1 MKNPFPIRQLKSL
14 NLTFDEHGSAYSN
27 NYADIYFQPGIG
39 LDEKKHVFLKGNNLP
54 ENWLNKPHF
63 SIAETGF
70 GTGLNFLNTLKLW
83 HETTQSFQHLDY
95 ISCELHPFN
104 IQQLKQALS
113 QFAELE
119 IYTRELISQ
128 YPKFLISGTH
138 RINFTK
144 HNVTLTLILADCIDA
159 FENSNDK
166 IGIYIFR
173 RDLRLDDNYALNM
186 LIKKVDIIFD
196 CANCDP
202 LEVVKKALAM
212 SQDQIIEQIISSGL
226 KGRGG
231 AGFPTGLKW
240 SFAPKELGS
249 RPHYLVINGDE
260 SEPGTCKDR
269 DILRFE
275 PHKLIE
281 GCLIAAYAVQAHV
294 CYIYIRGEY
303 FVDGQKLQ
311 TAINEAYEKNLIGK
325 NAAGTGWD
333 LDIYIHYGAGAYI
346 CGEET
351 ALLESIEGK
360 KGQPRLKPPF
370 PALIGLYGCP
380 TIINNVET
388 IAVVPT
394 ILKRG
399 GKWFSSLGKAKNT
412 GTKIFCI
419 SGNVNKPCNVEEEM
433 SIPLKELIEVHAGGV
448 VGGWNN
454 LLAVIPGGSSMPL
467 IPQKTCETLT
477 MDFDSLVAEK
487 SGLGT
492 AGIVVINKDQDI
504 IKCMARI
511 ARFYKHESCGQC
523 SPCREGSG
531 WMWRML
537 ERMAKGEAS
546 REEVDM
552 LGDVTNQIAGHTICA
567 FGEGSSWPV
576 QGLLRHFKKEIEQR
590 NNFDPS
596 IKKKKD
602 IPYLVD
608 QHLMDKKNA

>member
-1 MKNPFPIRQLKSL
+1 MLKDEDRIFQ
-14 NLTFDEHGSAYSN
+14 NLYNDRGSDYDSSKKRGDWVGT
-27 NYADIYFQPGIG
+27 AD
-39 LDEKKHVFLKGNNLP
+39 
-54 ENWLNKPHF
+54 
-63 SIAETGF
+63 
-70 GTGLNFLNTLKLW
+70 
-83 HETTQSFQHLDY
+83 
-95 ISCELHPFN
+95 
-104 IQQLKQALS
+104 
-113 QFAELE
+113 
-119 IYTRELISQ
+119 
-128 YPKFLISGTH
+128 
-138 RINFTK
+138 
-144 HNVTLTLILADCIDA
+144 
-159 FENSNDK
+159 
-166 IGIYIFR
+166 
-173 RDLRLDDNYALNM
+173 
-186 LIKKVDIIFD
+186 LIKKGREWII
-196 CANCDP
+196 N
-202 LEVVKKALAM
+202 EVKTSELR
-212 SQDQIIEQIISSGL
+212 
-226 KGRGG
+226 GRGG

-281 GCLIAAYAVQAHV
+281 GCLVAAYAVQAHV

-311 TAINEAYEKNLIGK
+311 IAINEAYEKNLIGK

-523 SPCREGSG
+523 TPCREGSG